1 MKLRISEITIFGM
14 LGALLYASKV
24 AMEAFPNIHI
34 LAPLITAI
42 TIVYRWKALFPLYIF
57 VFLQGLFGGFSMW
70 WLPYLYV
77 WTVLWAI
84 VMLLPKRMPKA
95 VSAIVYMVICSLHG
109 FFFGIL
115 YAPAQALMFGLSF
128 DEMLV
133 WIAAGALFDT
143 IHGVSNFFCGA
154 LVLPVANVLKK
165 LANQ

>member
-1 MKLRISEITIFGM
+1 MKLKAKDIAVFGM

-34 LAPLITAI
+34 IAALITAI
-42 TIVYRWKALFPLYIF
+42 TIVYRWRALYPIYIF
-57 VFLQGLFGGFSMW
+57 VFLTGLFGGFSMW
-70 WLPYLYV
+70 WIPYLYV
-77 WTVLWAI
+77 WTILWAM
-84 VMLLPKRMPKA
+84 VMLLPKKLPKA
-95 VSAIVYMVICSLHG
+95 VSAITYMVVCSLHG

-143 IHGVSNFFCGA
+143 VHGISNFFCA
-154 LVLPVANVLKK
+154 SLVLPVAGVLKK
-165 LANQ
+165 LSKK